1 MGRDIL
7 MNSASS
13 TTSCLYPS
21 SNSHPRYRKR
31 DSFDSRCTPNSSKS
45 KSNHRRTS
53 SQSPSTWSQILNLT
67 SNVRCQSMLTI
78 SSDILV
84 YAIVVAAC
92 ILCYANSL
100 DGEFVHDDMVSITMN
115 PDVIGENS
123 VKEIFFNDF
132 WGKPMM
138 DPSSHKSYRPVT
150 VLTFR

>member
-1 MGRDIL
+1 MKMGRDIL

-31 DSFDSRCTPNSSKS
+31 IHLILDAPRILRSRNPITDALHPNLL
-45 KSNHRRTS
+45 
-53 SQSPSTWSQILNLT
+53 QL
-67 SNVRCQSMLTI
+67 
-78 SSDILV
+78 
-84 YAIVVAAC
+84 VVAAC

-115 PDVIGENS
+115 PDVIGENA

-132 WGKPMM
+132 WE
-138 DPSSHKSYRPVT
+138 SR
-150 VLTFR
+150 